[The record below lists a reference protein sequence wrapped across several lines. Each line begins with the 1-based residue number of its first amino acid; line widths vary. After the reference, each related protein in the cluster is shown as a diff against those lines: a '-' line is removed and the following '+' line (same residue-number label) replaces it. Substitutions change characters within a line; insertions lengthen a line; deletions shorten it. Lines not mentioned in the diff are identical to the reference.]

1 MERANASTAAARAHA
16 WKSPAMDRAV
26 EDAVRGVGADVAA
39 LELPAL
45 AGVVLCGGY
54 GRGEGGVKIDPAT
67 GREGLSNDLDF
78 YVVTVPGAG
87 RADIELIDRRLAAVG
102 EAWSGR
108 VGIDV
113 DFSPAKTPWRLHH
126 DQERLMIQELVRG
139 YADVAGR
146 PGSELFAGVER
157 RDAADLPWTE
167 AVRLLVNRG
176 AGLLLAREVAEGRE
190 RREGDFVPRNI
201 AKCVLGAGDARL
213 IARHGYR
220 WAAADRD
227 AALGEPLYS
236 RALAWK
242 FRPVAEAPCAW
253 GEAREAWLGALD
265 GVRRAGRP
273 RRSPVHAARWIA
285 RRRSAGAWRTF
296 GFDPLVRILAG
307 LEEAVRRGSG
317 FPADLRKDW
326 IVFQ

>member
-1 MERANASTAAARAHA
+1 MNQQPSSTAVRAHA
-16 WKSPAMDRAV
+16 WKSPAMDRVV
-26 EDAVRGVGADVAA
+26 EDAIRGVGADVAA
-39 LELPAL
+39 LDLPAL

-78 YVVTVPGAG
+78 YVVTTPDAS
-87 RADIELIDRRLAAVG
+87 RADAENIDRRLAEVG
-102 EAWSGR
+102 AAWSGR

-126 DQERLMIQELVRG
+126 DQERLMVQELVRG

-157 RDAADLPWTE
+157 RDAATLPWTE

-176 AGLLLAREVAEGRE
+176 AGLLLAREVAERRE

-227 AALGEPLYS
+227 AALGETLYS

-242 FRPVAEAPCAW
+242 FRPVPEAPCTW
-253 GEAREAWLGALD
+253 EEAREAWLGALD
-265 GVRRAGRP
+265 EVRGAGRP
-273 RRSPVHAARWIA
+273 RRGLGHAARWVV
-285 RRRSAGAWRTF
+285 RRRSLGALRTF

-307 LEEAVRRGSG
+307 LEEAVRRGGG
-317 FPADLRKDW
+317 FPAELRKDW
-326 IVFQ
+326 TIFQ

>member
-1 MERANASTAAARAHA
+1 MNGGAHA
-16 WKSPAMDRAV
+16 WKSPAMDRVV
-26 EDAVRGVGADVAA
+26 EDAVRGIGAEVSA
-39 LELPAL
+39 LGLPAL
-45 AGVVLCGGY
+45 GGVVLGGGY
-54 GRGEGGVKIDPAT
+54 GRGEGGVKTDPAT

-78 YVVTVPGAG
+78 YVVTTPGAG
-87 RADIELIDRRLAAVG
+87 RADVERIDRRLGEVG
-102 EAWSGR
+102 RAWGGR

-113 DFSPAKTPWRLHH
+113 DFSPAKTPWRLRH
-126 DQERLMIQELVRG
+126 DQARLMVQELVRG

-157 RDAADLPWTE
+157 REASELPWEE

-176 AGLLLAREVAEGRE
+176 AGLLLAREAAEGRE

-201 AKCVLGAGDARL
+201 AKCALGAGDARL
-213 IARHGYR
+213 IARRGYR

-227 AALGEPLYS
+227 AALGDPLYS

-242 FRPVAEAPCAW
+242 FRPAAEAPCPW
-253 GEAREAWLGALD
+253 EEAREAWLGALD
-265 GVRRAGRP
+265 EVRRAGRP

-307 LEEAVRRGSG
+307 LEEAVRRGGG
-317 FPADLRKDW
+317 FPAALRKDW